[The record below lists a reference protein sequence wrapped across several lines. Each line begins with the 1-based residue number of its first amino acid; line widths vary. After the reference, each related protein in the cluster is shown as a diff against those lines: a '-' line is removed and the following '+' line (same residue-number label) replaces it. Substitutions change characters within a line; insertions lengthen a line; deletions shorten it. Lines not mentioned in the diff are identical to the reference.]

1 MSTGVNS
8 SGQPTIWFFSDKAT
22 ATEFNAY
29 LAAQYAAGTPVTI
42 VYELETPQ
50 SEALSAVL
58 PITPAKGQV
67 NLSTD
72 ADSLT
77 ATITGTGW
85 ETVNDTSGLAGDIS
99 STQSGLEDL
108 SDKLDAANDAIA
120 QMASQIITP
129 EGIISTVEA
138 SAGYQSIKTQV
149 EETATGLSVTNTR
162 VTDVDGRL
170 ETIEGSVRIQGS
182 EITLG
187 RSDSPYQNTINEEGF
202 VITEDGQEILAIRGS
217 KMESARVEISD
228 AIIIGGVAIKTTSDG
243 HVYFLRR

>member
-1 MSTGVNS
+1 MCCKTAKTAQQSYVVGD
-8 SGQPTIWFFSDKAT
+8 WEKASKYT
-22 ATEFNAY
+22 DDTKANE
-29 LAAQYAAGTPVTI
+29 VKE
-42 VYELETPQ
+42 ELESQINIIEGKIELRATKEEVQ
-50 SEALSAVL
+50 AV
-58 PITPAKGQV
+58 K
-67 NLSTD
+67 D
-72 ADSLT
+72 D
-77 ATITGTGW
+77 
-85 ETVNDTSGLAGDIS
+85 LAGDIS

-108 SDKLDAANDAIA
+108 SEKLDAANDAIA

-149 EETATGLSVTNTR
+149 EETATGLSVTNTK
-162 VTDVDGRL
+162 VTEVDGRL

-217 KMESARVEISD
+217 KMESARVQISD
-228 AIIIGGVAIKTTSDG
+228 AIIIGGIAIKTTSDG